1 MPPSQLLINYTNEV
15 LQNIFNEIIF
25 HAAQARCSP
34 RYPPRLPPRDHHST
48 VAALAQA
55 ENDAEGLPRD
65 AADAPSSSDHG
76 TVSLLDAP
84 RVGLFALLNE
94 ECIMPKGT
102 DATFV
107 HKLRAAGKSHPRLVG
122 AKAESPTFAIVH
134 YAGEVQYSSVGFLH
148 KNKDPLSEDL
158 QVLTR
163 GSTEPLIAE
172 LFDASQQP
180 STRRRAGFRGVVI
193 QFVADLAQLLKV
205 RLTDGP

>member
-1 MPPSQLLINYTNEV
+1 MLAEN
-15 LQNIFNEIIF
+15 
-25 HAAQARCSP
+25 
-34 RYPPRLPPRDHHST
+34 PPRSPQREHHPT
-48 VAALAQA
+48 VVAQA

-180 STRRRAGFRGVVI
+180 SARRRAGFRGVVI

>member
-1 MPPSQLLINYTNEV
+1 MPPSLLEQSRETLRATFSAIVKKRIYTLNYD
-15 LQNIFNEIIF
+15 
-25 HAAQARCSP
+25 R
-34 RYPPRLPPRDHHST
+34 
-48 VAALAQA
+48 
-55 ENDAEGLPRD
+55 
-65 AADAPSSSDHG
+65 SSDM
-76 TVSLLDAP
+76 TW
-84 RVGLFALLNE
+84 
-94 ECIMPKGT
+94 
-102 DATFV
+102 ATV

-180 STRRRAGFRGVVI
+180 SARRRAGFRGVVI

-205 RLTDGP
+205 RVTDGP